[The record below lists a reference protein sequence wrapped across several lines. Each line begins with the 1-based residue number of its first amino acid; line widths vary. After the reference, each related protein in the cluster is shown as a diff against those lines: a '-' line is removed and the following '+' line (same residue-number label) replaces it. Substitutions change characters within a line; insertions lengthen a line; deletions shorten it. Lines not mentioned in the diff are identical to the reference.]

1 MEKDITHNQDPKK
14 DIQVYEAV
22 LNFIKDKEGIQLYRR
37 ALKICKA
44 YFLLTQHIQDND
56 SIKLKLRSTALD
68 MSSRTLDLVVTINKT
83 EEFARDVVMKAM
95 ALASVS
101 DIAVAARLIS
111 ESNYTLVVRQV
122 QMFIEEVEVYW
133 KTLSYNNQAIPSH
146 LFEVDDLDASYKNS
160 RTHTID
166 THDDS
171 TDMQKDTSFIKD
183 STRNA
188 THTTHDRSHAH
199 TSLHT
204 SKLHQSI
211 DTYKNQKESS
221 KDSKIK
227 TSGSTSKSPL
237 NSTGHHAQMGDVK
250 NDRQTLILSTIRSKG
265 ESSIKDLTDVIK
277 GCSEKTIQRELI
289 SLVGSGDLFKTG
301 ERRWSRYTIA
311 S

>member
-1 MEKDITHNQDPKK
+1 
-14 DIQVYEAV
+14 
-22 LNFIKDKEGIQLYRR
+22 
-37 ALKICKA
+37 
-44 YFLLTQHIQDND
+44 
-56 SIKLKLRSTALD
+56 
-68 MSSRTLDLVVTINKT
+68 
-83 EEFARDVVMKAM
+83 
-95 ALASVS
+95 
-101 DIAVAARLIS
+101 
-111 ESNYTLVVRQV
+111 
-122 QMFIEEVEVYW
+122 
-133 KTLSYNNQAIPSH
+133 